1 MADGFFNVEDF
12 VQSILSQLDRVQ
24 DALRLKAVNR
34 PLTYALK
41 DISLDFHVFAELDPQ
56 GNVRF
61 RPASSNESGASTL
74 KLGFTT
80 ITRPMIEEN
89 TVSLAATRSPR
100 IDELGLSPDEVK
112 RLESVGV
119 RTAAQLN
126 RLQSVAGSSTV
137 SRWANVDST
146 RLKDVLNR
154 ARPVVD
160 RVQVQPGPAVP
171 PRVVPRPAPV
181 PAPPAPPPVSRP
193 PISAQPAP
201 PPRPAPIVRPP
212 IDFGPKKPIETQPA
226 FEPQAPVPRQRIR
239 LVGRNLM
246 LGEDAPGAKFN
257 DVPVSITRA
266 LDDELE
272 VELPHDATS
281 GTLELSFGDDDVHSI
296 ELELA
301 PASVDAT
308 TPAMWNGDP
317 WAPGGGT

>member
-1 MADGFFNVEDF
+1 MADSFFNVEDF

-41 DISLDFHVFAELDPQ
+41 DISLDFHVFAELDAQ

-61 RPASSNESGASTL
+61 RPAASNETGASTL

-100 IDELGLSPDEVK
+100 IDELGLAPDEVK

-137 SRWANVDST
+137 SRWANVDAT
-146 RLKDVLNR
+146 RLKDVLTR

-160 RVQVQPGPAVP
+160 RVDVRP
-171 PRVVPRPAPV
+171 VPRAPV
-181 PAPPAPPPVSRP
+181 PAPAPPPPKPKPATPPVIRP
-193 PISAQPAP
+193 TAPVQTPI
-201 PPRPAPIVRPP
+201 RPAPAVGAPSRPGVGPDAVPIGSPVRRVRLGGKNLLGAESP
-212 IDFGPKKPIETQPA
+212 IAKLNDRAVSIARAADDEIEIEIP
-226 FEPQAPVPRQRIR
+226 
-239 LVGRNLM
+239 
-246 LGEDAPGAKFN
+246 EDA
-257 DVPVSITRA
+257 S
-266 LDDELE
+266 
-272 VELPHDATS
+272 S
-281 GTLELSFGDDDVHSI
+281 GTLELAFGDDVQSFH
-296 ELELA
+296 LELDP
-301 PASVDAT
+301 PAYPQHEANG
-308 TPAMWNGDP
+308 AAWNGDP
-317 WAPGGGT
+317 WASGGEE